1 MNFLVAILIV
11 AAGLIVIIGEL
22 AASKVLEK
30 TQAWPETT
38 GEVLSFNLA
47 RSHLGDFFASIRYRY
62 EVDDVEYTGD
72 TIRPGGRVNF
82 RSKRLARELGSRY
95 QPGVTVPVYYN
106 PDDPA
111 ECCIDRDQTAA
122 GSSAI
127 YWGVAVVVL
136 GGVVFFQAL
145 GG

>member
-11 AAGLIVIIGEL
+11 AAGLVVVVGEL

-30 TQAWPETT
+30 IQTWPETT

-62 EVDDVEYTGD
+62 QVDGVEFTGD
-72 TIRPGGRVNF
+72 TIRPGGRMNF
-82 RSKRLARELGSRY
+82 RSKRLAREMGRRY

-106 PDDPA
+106 PDNPA

-122 GSSAI
+122 GRSAI
-127 YWGVAVVVL
+127 YWGAGVVAL
-136 GGVVFFQAL
+136 GGLVLFQAL
-145 GG
+145 VK